1 MHINGT
7 DASLS
12 IPAGLLIHAGLSRI
26 FIAKFALFL
35 AALLIWTIVCG
46 EIFKRL
52 FYLPTIAGR
61 IIGGIILGPSIINIA
76 EVSFFAEPLTLIDY
90 ATDQVY
96 SLVSVDLM
104 IFFVVLLSS
113 SLTVSYLLWIAGH
126 ETDLKDILS
135 IGLTTVT
142 AGILGAF
149 FPIVMTA
156 SLLYFGFG
164 AYWSLLQSIGLGLVL
179 SATSVSIPVAMLFA
193 YNKMHLKSSK
203 AALGAAVI
211 DDIVAVI
218 IVSVFFLVLQSG
230 MFGVVKGLV
239 IHGHGATLGVA
250 LLAMVLVFVVMVAIG
265 YFVVPH
271 FIRWLKDRHR
281 THLIAPVAHSIM
293 LVYFA
298 FSELVGGFAGIT
310 GAYFAGLFHRM
321 GDKRHSAEKVIS
333 PFVDAILLPLFLG
346 SIGLYVDMRVLS
358 LFDWAVVIII
368 LVVAIISKLLGCWL
382 ATSLSNISRRKGAYR
397 WSSLET
403 YLFGSSMI
411 ARGEVGL
418 IIAIILY
425 ESRLILP
432 QQYAIAVVVII
443 LTTIAAPIML
453 AFGFER
459 LRLRP
464 IKEDQVFALNIGLF
478 PIIGTTQMFNIIVGR
493 LEASGQYRTSVRM
506 SENRKVVNIEGL
518 HVEIILCPEKGI
530 LFKGDIA
537 QINEMLALIK
547 RLVVQ
552 DVERLSP
559 L

>member
-76 EVSFFAEPLTLIDY
+76 EISFFAEPLTLIDY

-164 AYWSLLQSIGLGLVL
+164 AYWSLLQSISLGLVL

-239 IHGHGATLGVA
+239 IHGHGATFGVA
-250 LLAMVLVFVVMVAIG
+250 LLAMVLVFVVMVSIG
-265 YFVVPH
+265 YFVVPP

-432 QQYAIAVVVII
+432 QQYAIAVVVIV

-518 HVEIILCPEKGI
+518 HVEIILCPEEGI